1 MEAFLR
7 APERGVV
14 RDTRRSVSA
23 TIGTLALH
31 GLLLVGVVLLVTE
44 RREPPSA
51 TTETIPIRLV
61 YLEQAGAGG
70 GGGGRSAPVPP
81 RPTTIPRTTPPPVQV
96 PHPTPTPTPP
106 PPMPILTAPVMTA
119 SDSLW
124 QATGASTV
132 SLADVG
138 GRGRGTGLGDGTGP
152 GLGVGIRRRVRRRR
166 LPRRRRHSEPDG
178 DQEGAA
184 VLHRR
189 RDAREDRRPRRARSR
204 GRRTRQRQGRTR
216 RAVARPAGTGLDN
229 QAVRAA
235 RQWLFRPAR
244 DRANNAV
251 PIVIEFDLTFALH

>member
-44 RREPPSA
+44 RREPPPA

-152 GLGVGIRRRVRRRR
+152 GLGVGSDGGFGGGVSHGGAGIQNPMVIRKVQPSYTGDAMRAKIEGRVV
-166 LPRRRRHSEPDG
+166 LE
-178 DQEGAA
+178 A
-184 VLHRR
+184 VVDERGSV
-189 RDAREDRRPRRARSR
+189 RDVRVVRSLDR
-204 GRRTRQRQGRTR
+204 QY
-216 RAVARPAGTGLDN
+216 GLDD